1 MDQKIKDRLK
11 QVLAERH
18 RQTVDNPELTPAA
31 VLVPFYEKEGGYYL
45 LLTKRTHR
53 VQNHKGQ
60 IAFPGGRVEAS
71 DKDYLATALREGY
84 EEIGLDPR
92 DVEVL
97 GELDEEKTL
106 TTDFVMHSFVALIP
120 YPYEFRLSSREVDQL
135 VEVPS
140 SVFRDKYVFRQDT
153 VIDNDGRQVQAYY
166 YEYNGHTIWGATA
179 RILKKFFDLLQDYG
193 FLPSRRHLNS

>member
-1 MDQKIKDRLK
+1 MDQRIKDKLK
-11 QVLAERH
+11 QVLADRH
-18 RQTVDNPELTPAA
+18 RHTVDNPELIPSA
-31 VLVPFYEKEGGYYL
+31 VLVPFYERDGEYYL
-45 LLTKRTHR
+45 LLTKRTHA

-60 IAFPGGRVEAS
+60 IAFPGGRVDDS

-106 TTDFVMHSFVALIP
+106 TTNFVMHSFVALIP
-120 YPYEFRLSSREVDQL
+120 YPYEFKLSPQEVDQL

-140 SVFRDKYVFRQDT
+140 SVFMDKYVFREET
-153 VIDNDGRQVQAYY
+153 VIDNDGRQIQAYY
-166 YEYNGHTIWGATA
+166 YECNGHTIWGATA

-193 FLPSRRHLNS
+193 FLSRRRRLSS